1 MYYIL
6 RMKTR
11 TAGGSRK
18 KWTEPETA
26 AWIGFI
32 RAQQYLIGAVED
44 ALREEGLPPLPWYDV
59 LWELDKSPGGNLR
72 LNEIGK
78 RVLLDKYNVTRLVQR
93 LENEGL
99 VRRVPCPQ
107 DGRGIFAYITPK
119 GRRLRERMWP
129 VYQRTV
135 SEHFFSKLGKQ
146 DISRLGSMMG
156 RICED
161 PED

>member
-1 MYYIL
+1 
-6 RMKTR
+6 MKSR

-18 KWTEPETA
+18 KWTGPETA
-26 AWIGFI
+26 AWIGLI
-32 RAQQYLIGAVED
+32 RAQQYLVGAVED

-59 LWELDKSPGGNLR
+59 LWELDKSSGGNLR
-72 LNEIGK
+72 LNELGK

-107 DGRGIFAYITPK
+107 DGRGIFAHITPK
-119 GRRLRERMWP
+119 GRKLREKMWP
-129 VYQRTV
+129 VYERAV
-135 SEHFFSKLGKQ
+135 SERFFSKLGKE
-146 DISRLGSMMG
+146 DISRLGRIMD

-161 PED
+161 TDD

>member
-6 RMKTR
+6 GMKTK

-18 KWTEPETA
+18 KWTGPETA
-26 AWIGFI
+26 AWIGLV
-32 RAQQYLIGAVED
+32 RAQQYLVGAVED

-59 LWELDKSPGGNLR
+59 LWELDKAPGGNLR

-99 VRRVPCPQ
+99 VRRVPCTQ

-119 GRRLRERMWP
+119 GRKLRERMWP
-129 VYQRTV
+129 VYRRTV
-135 SEHFFSKLGKQ
+135 SELFFSKLGRQ
-146 DISRLGSMMG
+146 DISRLSSIMG
-156 RICED
+156 RIFEETD
-161 PED
+161 D

>member
-6 RMKTR
+6 GMKTK

-26 AWIGFI
+26 AWIGLI
-32 RAQQYLIGAVED
+32 RTQQYLVGAVED
-44 ALREEGLPPLPWYDV
+44 ALSKEGLPPLPWYDV
-59 LWELDKSPGGNLR
+59 LWELDKSPEGNLR

-99 VRRVPCPQ
+99 VRRVPCAQ
-107 DGRGIFAYITPK
+107 DGRGIFAHITPK
-119 GRRLRERMWP
+119 GRKLRERMWP
-129 VYQRTV
+129 VYQRAV
-135 SEHFFSKLGKQ
+135 SERFFSKLGRQ
-146 DISRLGSMMG
+146 DISRLGRMMAL
-156 RICED
+156 ICED
-161 PED
+161 SDG